1 MTTPQSVINK
11 EKNTFSVF
19 FFFISNIK
27 HEKERK
33 KNDDESAGNDEEMD
47 TPPNKKKILDTQAMR
62 RKEECQ
68 RNKEV
73 PFIRLCN
80 FKKLAKTAAGVCLS
94 GSFVKHFR
102 CVAQALRF
110 GHQVVQF
117 LSPLQYCFDGV
128 VL

>member
-1 MTTPQSVINK
+1 M
-11 EKNTFSVF
+11 
-19 FFFISNIK
+19 
-27 HEKERK
+27 RK
-33 KNDDESAGNDEEMD
+33 RENDDESAGIMMKKWIHHQ
-47 TPPNKKKILDTQAMR
+47 TKKKLDNQAMR
-62 RKEECQ
+62 EKRNAK